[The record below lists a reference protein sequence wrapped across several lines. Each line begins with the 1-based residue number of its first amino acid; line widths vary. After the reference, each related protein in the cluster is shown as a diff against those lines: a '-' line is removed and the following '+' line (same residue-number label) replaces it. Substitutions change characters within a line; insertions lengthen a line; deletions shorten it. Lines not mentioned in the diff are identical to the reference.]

1 MVRTGCDAIIY
12 NVLGNELN
20 VLSQSHH
27 GFLSSCMTDEDS
39 SKKVTSRCF
48 YNTSQGFLGRVDKE
62 LSWSLNEKH
71 LLELSN
77 NLKIQYYESLQNPN
91 CMLPSFNYHLPTGNE
106 SGKFIAVD
114 LGGSTLRVAFIQL
127 SGSDIYRPESEIL
140 SLKAFKITPEVKNL
154 SGHSFFNWMAARI
167 EETLR
172 KQDVPNTILHMGVS
186 WSFPLEQTS
195 HRNGLLMKMGKG
207 FSAAD
212 PLLKQDLADLIQDSC
227 KSRGLSVHLDAITN
241 DSSATLLAKAYSDN
255 ATVFSLVLGTGVNIG
270 AHLPAKLFP
279 TSKLGSRPP
288 EWYASAKHIL
298 VNTEISMIG
307 KSILP
312 ETTWDIMLKND
323 HQNPDH
329 QPFEHLV
336 SGRYIGEIIRLILID
351 GIQTEGFFGGIVPPS
366 LREKYSLETET
377 ISLIESDQ
385 SFNQQKAYQIFCK
398 RHPSIILPTKRDIL
412 ALRFISSR
420 VVCRASGLVA
430 AAIYAL
436 WRLRNEANNI
446 AVENYI
452 KSSVACTGSVI
463 EFYPGF
469 KAMCQEH
476 LDSLLLAGGASNG
489 TVQLV
494 SITESSLIGAAVASA
509 VSLS

>member
-1 MVRTGCDAIIY
+1 MIQTACDAIIY
-12 NVLGNELN
+12 NGKELN
-20 VLSQSHH
+20 LLSQPHD
-27 GFLSSCMTDEDS
+27 GILSPCITDEKS
-39 SKKVTSRCF
+39 STKVTTRDYCS
-48 YNTSQGFLGRVDKE
+48 TLQGFLGRVDKE
-62 LSWSLNEKH
+62 LSLSLKERH

-77 NLKIQYYESLQNPN
+77 NLKIQYYESLQDPS
-91 CMLPSFNYHLPTGNE
+91 CMLPSFNYQLPTGNE

-127 SGSDIYRPESEIL
+127 LGSDIYRPESKIL
-140 SLKAFKITPEVKNL
+140 SLRAFKITTEVKNL

-172 KQDVPNTILHMGVS
+172 EHDILNTILHMGVS

-212 PLLKQDLADLIQDSC
+212 TLLKQDLADLIQDSC
-227 KSRGLSVHLDAITN
+227 NSLGLSVHLDAITN
-241 DSSATLLAKAYSDN
+241 DSYSDN
-255 ATVFSLVLGTGVNIG
+255 ATIFSLILGTGVNIG
-270 AHLPAKLFP
+270 AHLPARLFP
-279 TSKLGSRPP
+279 TSKIGSHPP
-288 EWYASAKHIL
+288 VGYASAKHVL

-312 ETTWDIMLKND
+312 ETTWDIKLKND
-323 HQNPDH
+323 HPNPDY

-336 SGRYIGEIIRLILID
+336 SGRYLGEIIRLILID
-351 GIQTEGFFGGIVPPS
+351 GIETVGFFGGIVPPS

-385 SFNQQKAYQIFCK
+385 SFNQLKAYQIFCE
-398 RHPSIILPTKRDIL
+398 RHPSVILPTNRDIL

-420 VVCRASGLVA
+420 VVYRASGLVA

-436 WRLRNEANNI
+436 WQLRNEANNI
-446 AVENYI
+446 AVENYV

-463 EFYPGF
+463 EYYPGF

-476 LDSLLLAGGASNG
+476 LDSLSLASG
-489 TVQLV
+489 TSKGIVQLV

-509 VSLS
+509 VSL